1 MPVVTRNQ
9 AQDDVDDDHDSRFNF
24 IHKNDLTDKVD
35 QQLRNHHEADVD
47 EEEHS
52 FSVGDSNSSTV

>member
-1 MPVVTRNQ
+1 MPVLTRNQ
-9 AQDDVDDDHDSRFNF
+9 AQDDVDDEKDFRFNV

-35 QQLRNHHEADVD
+35 QQLRNHYEADVD

-52 FSVGDSNSSTV
+52 FSVGDSNSSTI